1 MRLTKEIR
9 LGTDCW
15 RFTILPVRG
24 CLPVIAYK
32 GVGLWLASGSISA
45 EHIIHSAFQLATRTS
60 LDTTHY
66 RTMNFE
72 TSLIMSDETSQTAD
86 TGLSQANS
94 AGTTCAVATI
104 VTISETTPLED
115 SVQSLEL
122 DLIGLGLLDKQEQ
135 SRVDTA
141 ARAVRIRKATEALSE
156 AANKCIE
163 GVKLSTAE
171 KLDSYL
177 YSNPVKRALSDLIE
191 ATKSMTNWE
200 VGSIKV
206 AASDAEVCLQK
217 VTEAMNKIEALIT
230 EGFKG
235 KELTSDW
242 EVVFS
247 SVTKMIRD
255 MHSKLALDLGRQ
267 Q

>member
-1 MRLTKEIR
+1 MVSR
-9 LGTDCW
+9 
-15 RFTILPVRG
+15 
-24 CLPVIAYK
+24 
-32 GVGLWLASGSISA
+32 SIEA
-45 EHIIHSAFQLATRTS
+45 EHKIYSTVHPTTRTS
-60 LDTTHY
+60 SVITHY
-66 RTMNFE
+66 RTMNPE
-72 TSLIMSDETSQTAD
+72 TSFDMPDGTSQTAN
-86 TGLSQANS
+86 TGLSQADS
-94 AGTTCAVATI
+94 AETWGTWTVATI
-104 VTISETTPLED
+104 GNIPERTPLEH
-115 SVQSLEL
+115 SVRSLEL
-122 DLIGLGLLDKQEQ
+122 SLVKWGLLVEQKQ

-141 ARAVRIRKATEALSE
+141 ARAVRIRKAKEALSE

-206 AASDAEVCLQK
+206 DASDAEVCLQK